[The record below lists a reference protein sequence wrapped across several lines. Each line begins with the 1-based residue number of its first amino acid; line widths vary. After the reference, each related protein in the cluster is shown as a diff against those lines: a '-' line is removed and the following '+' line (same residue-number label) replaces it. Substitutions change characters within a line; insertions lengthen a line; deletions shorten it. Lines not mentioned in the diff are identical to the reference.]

1 MMHSL
6 PSIAHRYSAW
16 HRRGLILLAA
26 CLVLLGT
33 VGAAQAQS
41 GALQSP
47 ADFLGYELGSQFT
60 PHHRVMDYVRHVA
73 GQSPNVELQPY
84 GTTYEGR
91 PLLVAFVSS
100 PENLQQLET
109 IRTNNLRRAG
119 QAEGAVEGPVKGIV
133 WLSYNVHGN
142 ESVSTEASMQ
152 TLYELADPSNAR
164 TQPWLDDTVVIIDPC
179 INPDGRERYVQWYNR
194 TVGRV
199 QNPTP
204 EAREHDEPW
213 PGGRTNH
220 YYFDLNRDWA
230 WGVQQETQQRLPLYN
245 RWMPHIHVDFH
256 EQSVDAPY
264 YFAPAAQP
272 YHENITEWQ
281 REFQFTIGRNHA
293 AYFDRNN
300 WLYFTREVF
309 DLFYP
314 GYGDTWPIYNGAI
327 GMTYE
332 QGGSGRAGLA
342 IETAEGD
349 TLTLHDRMIHHHT
362 TGLSTVE
369 VAAQNSARMV
379 AEFEQYYATAQND
392 PPGAYDTYVIKRDGQ
407 DDRMAA
413 LAAHLDQQ
421 GIQYGFAD
429 RSREAEGYHYATGSV
444 ADAPI
449 AAGDMIVSAYQPKSR
464 LAKVLL
470 EPRPTLV
477 DSLTYDITAWALPY
491 AYGLDAY
498 ALPDRLAP
506 DTDTA
511 PSASDADAPDANAED
526 TPYAYLVEWQSL
538 ADVQFLAAILQHD
551 ITLRFAEEPFTLDGR
566 AYAAGTLILTRT
578 GNTHLGARFD
588 EIVRTTAQQMNQ
600 PLHAVDTGFVEE
612 GSDFG
617 SGNVPFLERPHVAVL
632 SGEPLSSYAVGEVW
646 HFFDQQIQYPATLL
660 NADGFDVGDLEDYHV
675 LVMPSGRYGDVL
687 DDDTLDALRGWIR
700 DGGRLI
706 AVGGGAVSALAG
718 QDGFAL
724 QRKEDADADDEAAED
739 PPAPETFDYSLRQRE
754 AAREGTPGSI
764 HRAALDATHP
774 LGFGFGSAYYTLKRS
789 DAAYALLE
797 DDWNVGM
804 LPDGAPV
811 SGFMGHEA
819 QAAID
824 STLVAGVQDVGRGAV
839 VYLVDNPLFRGFWQS
854 GKRLFSNAV
863 FLVGQD

>member
-293 AYFDRNN
+293 AYFERNN

-526 TPYAYLVEWQSL
+526 TPYAYLARWQSL

-588 EIVRTTAQQMNQ
+588 EIVRTTAQQINQ

-774 LGFGFGSAYYTLKRS
+774 LGFGFGSTYYTLKRS

-819 QAAID
+819 QVAID